1 MRDIIDLT
9 NFDELPMETESFEVV
24 DMKSADWCIAK
35 IGEAKRRIE
44 ERRAIVAEYK
54 KRLEERLAETN
65 IADVRQVEFM
75 ESLLRPWAEIEIMK
89 GKTKSLKLP
98 CGTLGLRAGRE
109 SVVIDDESAAIEWAE
124 LFKPEAVKITK
135 SILKSEVK
143 GTDAPG
149 YHVETSPHKFKV
161 EPSEKLFGMPVQKKL
176 EE

>member
-1 MRDIIDLT
+1 MSNILDLT
-9 NFDELPMETESFEVV
+9 DFDELPMETNSFEVT

-44 ERRAIVAEYK
+44 ERNAIVAEYK
-54 KRLEERLAETN
+54 KRLDERLAETN

-75 ESLLRPWAEIEIMK
+75 ESLLRPWAEMEIMK

-109 SVVIDDESAAIEWAE
+109 SVVIDDEAAAIEWAE

-135 SILKSEVK
+135 SIYKSEIN

-149 YHVETSPHKFKV
+149 YHVETGAHTFYCKPDAG
-161 EPSEKLFGMPVQKKL
+161 LFKL

>member
-1 MRDIIDLT
+1 MSNILDLT
-9 NFDELPMETESFEVV
+9 DFTELPIEKEAFEVT

-35 IGEAKRRIE
+35 IGEAYSRIE
-44 ERRAIVAEYK
+44 QRRAIVAEYQRK
-54 KRLEERLAETN
+54 LAERLAETN
-65 IADVRQVEFM
+65 KADEETVSYM
-75 ESLLRPWAEIEIMK
+75 ESLLRPWAELEIMK

-109 SVVIDDESAAIEWAE
+109 SVVIDDEAAAIEWAE

-149 YHVETSPHKFKV
+149 YHVETGSHTFYCKPDAG
-161 EPSEKLFGMPVQKKL
+161 LFKL

>member
-1 MRDIIDLT
+1 MSNIIDLT
-9 NFDELPMETESFEVV
+9 NFDELPMETDSFEVV

-35 IGEAKRRIE
+35 IGEAKRRIQ
-44 ERRAIVAEYK
+44 ERTAIVAEYK
-54 KRLEERLAETN
+54 KRLDERLAETN
-65 IADVRQVEFM
+65 IADVRQVDFM
-75 ESLLRPWAEIEIMK
+75 ESLLRPWAELEIMK

-109 SVVIDDESAAIEWAE
+109 SVVIDDEAAAIEWAE

-135 SILKSEVK
+135 TIYKSEIN

-149 YHVETSPHKFKV
+149 YHVETGAHTFYVKPDAG
-161 EPSEKLFGMPVQKKL
+161 LFKL